1 MRKERALQEKVIS
14 AEEHIMTTPEQVLIR
29 RRLQTLDDQAKA
41 DAAAEVLKQEDH
53 WVADFIANLTGVV
66 QSIGR
71 KS

>member
-1 MRKERALQEKVIS
+1 
-14 AEEHIMTTPEQVLIR
+14 MTTPEQVLIR